1 MTRRMSGSHWVYIFK
16 WRNYGKVEVMCE
28 SSMVARMNAG
38 IMNEWSINYFIYCI
52 VQRNAMS
59 NLQPWMPVKST
70 NIFRFFSPIIYVHSI
85 FNEQCM
91 ENFYSTIS
99 NVCSAIYNAI
109 CHTIPYIHEAY
120 IIYMF
125 AFQLYRKPI
134 STQEKYNIKSSA
146 VGCCSVMGVYGGC
159 GLWQK

>member
-1 MTRRMSGSHWVYIFK
+1 MT
-16 WRNYGKVEVMCE
+16 
-28 SSMVARMNAG
+28 
-38 IMNEWSINYFIYCI
+38 
-52 VQRNAMS
+52 
-59 NLQPWMPVKST
+59 
-70 NIFRFFSPIIYVHSI
+70 
-85 FNEQCM
+85 NEQCT

-109 CHTIPYIHEAY
+109 SATRFPIYTEAY
-120 IIYMF
+120 MHIVYMF
-125 AFQLYRKPI
+125 TLQLFRETYI